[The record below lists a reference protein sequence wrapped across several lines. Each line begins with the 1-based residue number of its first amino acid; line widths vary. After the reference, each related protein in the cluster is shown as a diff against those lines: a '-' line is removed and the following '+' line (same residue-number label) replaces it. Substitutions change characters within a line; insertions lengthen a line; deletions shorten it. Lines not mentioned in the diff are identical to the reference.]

1 MFLFTSVPLSIRQV
15 SCLFLAVLFVL
26 LAGSCQAGENTGA
39 AVSEVSDL
47 LSKAESDLAA
57 DPKASPFNQNAV
69 QYLDQV
75 LTLDPGN
82 PQAYVLLYSVV
93 ARYSKSLEGILA
105 AANADNYALQL
116 EKATGYRNQTA
127 LVVYKYGLDENILY
141 RMDRL
146 INQVLDS
153 FKYQATVGKNSQQ
166 QGLPDG
172 RQPWQESTGTVQQS
186 GAVYLI
192 PVQPVPVVWN
202 QLRVIGTF

>member
-1 MFLFTSVPLSIRQV
+1 MFLFDLLAVSMRQV
-15 SCLFLAVLFVL
+15 GFFFLFVL
-26 LAGSCQAGENTGA
+26 LFSMAAPCLQAGEDSEPG
-39 AVSEVSDL
+39 SEVSIL
-47 LSKAESDLAA
+47 LGKAESAMTA
-57 DPKASPFNQNAV
+57 EPKTSPFNQNAV

-75 LTLDPGN
+75 LTMDPGN

-116 EKATGYRNQTA
+116 EKTTGYRNQTA